1 MSLGKNEVMA
11 FVATA
16 NPEKSKAFYTE
27 VLGLKL
33 VEDAWFAIVLMAG
46 NTRMHI
52 EKVKEFTPQPFTVL
66 GWQVP
71 DIAATVASLAAKG
84 VKFERYPGLEQDAA
98 GIWATPDGVGKV
110 AWFKDPDG
118 NTLSLTEFGRG

>member
-1 MSLGKNEVMA
+1 MSLGRSEVMA

-16 NPEKSKAFYTE
+16 NPEKSKAFYTD

-46 NTRMHI
+46 DTRLHI

-98 GIWATPDGVGKV
+98 GIWATPDEGGRV

-118 NTLSLTEFGRG
+118 NTLSLTQFGRG

>member
-1 MSLGKNEVMA
+1 MSLGRSEVMA
-11 FVATA
+11 FVATT
-16 NPEKSKAFYTE
+16 NSEKSKTFFTD

-46 NTRMHI
+46 ETRLHI

-71 DIAATVASLAAKG
+71 DIAAMVANLAAKG

-98 GIWATPDGVGKV
+98 GIWATPDGGGKV

-118 NTLSLTEFGRG
+118 NILSVSEHI